1 MANSRKQQTARQG
14 RSVYLIAAFAV
25 LFALRSLVPVGF
37 MPDQASLNEGKIR
50 IEICGPDG
58 VSYSY
63 INLASDYSPQRGGSH
78 TSSAYSCIFCVLSA
92 QGLMSGSSADFLHI
106 QQLVL
111 SDSFILQP
119 TEFIPA
125 QFAGPPL
132 GARAPPFLS

>member
-1 MANSRKQQTARQG
+1 MANLRKQQAVRQG

-37 MPDQASLNEGKIR
+37 MPDQASFSEGKIR

-63 INLASDYSPQRGGSH
+63 INLASESSPQRGGSH
-78 TSSAYSCIFCVLSA
+78 TTSAYSCIFCVLSA
-92 QGLMSGSSADFLHI
+92 QGLMRGSSADYLHV
-106 QQLVL
+106 QPLVL
-111 SDSFILQP
+111 ADSFILQT

-132 GARAPPFLS
+132 GARAPPVLS